1 MELGVSLSCGIGG
14 AYSFWSWLLQVAA
27 TPSMGARRRSGFV
40 LSPRRRSVFD
50 LTITRLIL
58 VRMKLAMSEYVR
70 LRFFASSQAMRRLAV
85 RASLEAMPSTE

>member
-1 MELGVSLSCGIGG
+1 MELEVGLSCGIVG

-27 TPSMGARRRSGFV
+27 TPSVRARWQSGLV

-50 LTITRLIL
+50 LTIVRLIL

-70 LRFFASSQAMRRLAV
+70 LHFFASSQAMRRSAV
-85 RASLEAMPSTE
+85 CVSLEAMPLTE